1 VFGGAP
7 FALSNRHSAQ
17 AVLAARCRR
26 YSGRLASTD
35 SHLIIQMR
43 SRASIGIAAVVLAV
57 RGVSGVTNPEEYV
70 NTLGGTD
77 SRYDLSHG
85 NLLPLVNRP
94 WSFNAWAPMTDNS
107 DGSWW
112 FHPTD
117 ARFFGI
123 RCTHQVGRG
132 HG

>member
-1 VFGGAP
+1 V
-7 FALSNRHSAQ
+7 
-17 AVLAARCRR
+17 V
-26 YSGRLASTD
+26 
-35 SHLIIQMR
+35 
-43 SRASIGIAAVVLAV
+43 AAVVLAA
-57 RGVSGVTNPEEYV
+57 RGVNGVTNPEEYV

-123 RCTHQVGRG
+123 RCTHQVGDVVTCACSQPSSRISTTYDVRSTQYCICSPALG
-132 HG
+132 SVTTGTSWSCQALR